1 MTDSDHSEDSRL
13 AEQLGRL
20 VQALAAAGQVTLPG
34 SAEALLSSIVEA
46 AARIF
51 GAAAASILLVN
62 EDEGVLE
69 FKVAHGAANRDLVG
83 TRIPL
88 DQGIAGYVAMTGQP
102 IAISN
107 VEQDARFNRDFA
119 KSTGYV
125 PRSILA
131 TPLLAGERVLGVME
145 VLDKIDAPS
154 FGMQD
159 MELLGLFAHQAAL
172 AIDKAQ
178 GIAGYVAMTGQP
190 IAISNVEQDTR
201 FNRDFAKSTGY
212 VPRSILA
219 TPLLAG
225 ERILGVM
232 EVLDKIDAP
241 SFGMQD
247 MELLGLFAHQAA
259 LAIDQA
265 QGIEDLGHA
274 LLLSLKRL
282 ALSDQEQ
289 LPAAL
294 LAALEAVPDPA
305 VNHDLLELA
314 GLLNE
319 FSQLGEAERRTCLKI
334 LAAFIEYGHMR
345 RHPVR

>member
-1 MTDSDHSEDSRL
+1 MTDTDRSEDGPL

-20 VQALAAAGQVTLPG
+20 VHALAAAGQAALPG
-34 SAEALLSSIVEA
+34 SADALLRSIVEA
-46 AARIF
+46 AASIF

-62 EDEGVLE
+62 EADGVLE
-69 FKVAHGAANRDLVG
+69 FKVAHGASNRDLVG

-88 DQGIAGYVAMTGQP
+88 DQGIAGYVVMTGQP

-131 TPLLAGERVLGVME
+131 TPLMAGERV
-145 VLDKIDAPS
+145 
-154 FGMQD
+154 
-159 MELLGLFAHQAAL
+159 
-172 AIDKAQ
+172 
-178 GIAGYVAMTGQP
+178 
-190 IAISNVEQDTR
+190 
-201 FNRDFAKSTGY
+201 
-212 VPRSILA
+212 
-219 TPLLAG
+219 
-225 ERILGVM
+225 LGVM

-265 QGIEDLGHA
+265 QGIEDLGA
-274 LLLSLKRL
+274 VLLLSLKRL
-282 ALSDQEQ
+282 ALSDAGQ
-289 LPAAL
+289 LSGSL
-294 LAALEAVPDPA
+294 LAALEAVPDPD
-305 VNHDLLELA
+305 VDKDLQELT

-319 FSQLGEAERRTCLKI
+319 FSRLGEAERRTCLNV
-334 LAAFIEYGHMR
+334 LAAFGEYGRAR
-345 RHPVR
+345 RHPMH